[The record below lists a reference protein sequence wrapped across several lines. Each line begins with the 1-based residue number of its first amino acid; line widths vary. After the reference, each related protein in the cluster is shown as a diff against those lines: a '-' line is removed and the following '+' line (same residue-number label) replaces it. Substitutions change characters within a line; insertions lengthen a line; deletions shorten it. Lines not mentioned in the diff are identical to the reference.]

1 MKPVEGSTV
10 IGKSVRIKGELSG
23 NEDLYIDGDIEGTIT
38 LSDHTLTIGPN
49 ARARADIQVRD
60 VIVFGNVTGNL
71 YATGRVDLRHSA
83 VVNGDIFG
91 GRLSIEENAMVKGRV
106 ELKVAESKK
115 SPAAQTT
122 VAKAEQ
128 ETLVLEPKA

>member
-1 MKPVEGSTV
+1 MKPAEGSTV
-10 IGKSVRIKGELSG
+10 IGKSVMIKGELSG
-23 NEDLYIDGDIEGTIT
+23 NEDLYMDGDIEGTIT

-49 ARARADIQVRD
+49 ARVRADIQVRD

-71 YATGRVDLRHSA
+71 YAAGRVDLRHSA
-83 VVNGDIFG
+83 VVHGDIFG

-106 ELKVAESKK
+106 ELKGAESKK
-115 SPAAQTT
+115 APAAQTT